1 MIPSSHPSTKPGQ
14 VHGAASEDDF
24 GAANGMRGLSSASMS
39 ESIASS
45 GRQWRLGCARS
56 SLPSAWSSAASVVGA
71 PPPGPVIG
79 LSAQAMIDGSP
90 QPIVGRACLQ
100 PDGTW
105 IIVEGPPDKPD
116 QYTTV
121 YVPPPYAY
129 YAYVDPW
136 LWTAPIGLSVGAF
149 IFVDRDHH
157 VHDGHRFAHFGHM
170 HRFEGRHGSGRSG
183 GGGRLG

>member
-1 MIPSSHPSTKPGQ
+1 M
-14 VHGAASEDDF
+14 
-24 GAANGMRGLSSASMS
+24 
-39 ESIASS
+39 ESPVRPITPAIS
-45 GRQWRLGCARS
+45 LALACVGCVA
-56 SLPSAWSSAASVVGA
+56 A
-71 PPPGPVIG
+71 PPPEPVT
-79 LSAQAMIDGSP
+79 SEVTTKASPDNPACHRYTAQAVIDGKL
-90 QPIVGRACLQ
+90 QPIVGRACQQ

-105 IIVEGPPDKPD
+105 TIVEGPPGKPN